1 MIKSPDLF
9 FLKLFLKTLLTFA
22 LHKGITYQT
31 SNKNKLKGESTE
43 YSGLIFV

>member
-9 FLKLFLKTLLTFA
+9 FETFVLKTLLTFA

-43 YSGLIFV
+43 HSGLVFA

>member
-9 FLKLFLKTLLTFA
+9 FETFSQNPLDFA

-31 SNKNKLKGESTE
+31 SNKNKLKGESAE
-43 YSGLIFV
+43 HSGLIFV